1 MTPNN
6 TDANRQRRIAKDQA
20 RKERARRKRSQRKA
34 KQEMALLA
42 SPNYDPRFIPK
53 ATLMAITRKHFGVK
67 DTEARLREWLDDE
80 ANWNYKTQRTPFIA
94 TAFAYYGVRKPFVLE
109 TGESISIQQSA
120 SHYCSKNSVEIR
132 GPWHPTLEQKHGDND
147 IYGWVPIAVAAA
159 YIDALESS
167 AT

>member
-53 ATLMAITRKHFGVK
+53 ATLMAITRKHFGLK

-80 ANWNYKTQRTPFIA
+80 ANWEHKSARQAFHS
-94 TAFAYYGVRKPFVLE
+94 TAFAYYGVRKPFVLD
-109 TGESISIQQSA
+109 TGKTISIQQSA
-120 SHYCSKNSVEIR
+120 VHYCSKDSVEIR
-132 GPWHPTLEQKHGDND
+132 GPWHDVLGKKRSEHN